1 MLYKIF
7 AVVFDQFPRDH
18 SLEENIYEL
27 KDVHVLW
34 VLIKTQATLLTST
47 LDQQFVNWGTKENNF
62 GVFLIPSIPLHHGD
76 YYSNDLE

>member
-1 MLYKIF
+1 MSYKVF

-47 LDQQFVNWGTKENNF
+47 LDQQFVNWGT
-62 GVFLIPSIPLHHGD
+62 
-76 YYSNDLE
+76 